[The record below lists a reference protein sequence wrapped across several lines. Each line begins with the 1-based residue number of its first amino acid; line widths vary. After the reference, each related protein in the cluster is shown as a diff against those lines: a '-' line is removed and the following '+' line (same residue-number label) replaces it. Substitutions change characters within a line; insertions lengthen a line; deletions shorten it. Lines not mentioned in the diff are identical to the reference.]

1 MNFNNQPRMKN
12 VKLISISFSM
22 NQIIKAVMAFAYR
35 IIFVMVLSK
44 EYLGITGL
52 FSNITVVF
60 SLVDLGIGSVIIYY
74 LYEPIK
80 NNDEYRVAELMNF
93 YKKFYSV
100 VAISLF
106 FIGMFIMPFL
116 NFLIKDMSEVPK
128 DLDIYF
134 VYVLF
139 VLQNVISYI
148 FVYKQLLLEA
158 DQRGYVKAIADSI
171 TNIAQYGLMIIVLL
185 ITKEYIATLIINII
199 ITVASN
205 YILSQY
211 TYRKYKDVFD
221 KKDKLDRDSI
231 KKIVN
236 DSKALMCHRI
246 GAVVFTATDNI
257 VLSRYVG
264 IIAVGIYSNYL
275 MVTTTLISLVNA
287 LLGNWTSTIGN
298 YNINSNKNEK
308 YKLYNKLQFANMWIN
323 FFCVGCFSILI
334 NPFIYSIW
342 KDKSL
347 ILNKN
352 IIILISIS
360 CGISLSNIINLS
372 YIYSCGLF
380 VKDKIRPIIEAA
392 LNLIISI
399 ILAKKIGISGVIL
412 GTIISSLLTSWW
424 RIPYLVYK
432 FIFESSCIEYF
443 KKYFTW
449 VVITLVGYII
459 LENICN
465 LFSDSILYFIIK
477 MVICVVGYNVI
488 FLICFGRTD
497 EFKYIWRRLMKKNA

>member
-12 VKLISISFSM
+12 VKLISLSFLI
-22 NQIIKAVMAFAYR
+22 NQIIKAIMAFAYR

-60 SLVDLGIGSVIIYY
+60 SLADLGIGSVIIYY

-80 NNDEYRVAELMNF
+80 NNDENRVAELMNF

-106 FIGMFIMPFL
+106 FIGMLIMPFL

-128 DLDIYF
+128 DVNIYY
-134 VYVLF
+134 VYILY
-139 VLQNVISYI
+139 VIQCVVSYI
-148 FVYKQLLLEA
+148 FIYKQSLIEA
-158 DQRGYVKAIADSI
+158 DQRGYLNAIVNTIKNIVSYCLMLIMLIVTRKYILTLIMDIMTSIIFNIIYDRYIYIKYNEVFSIKANLQKKYVKQIINDS
-171 TNIAQYGLMIIVLL
+171 NAMLCHKFGNIVL
-185 ITKEYIATLIINII
+185 Y
-199 ITVASN
+199 
-205 YILSQY
+205 
-211 TYRKYKDVFD
+211 
-221 KKDKLDRDSI
+221 
-231 KKIVN
+231 
-236 DSKALMCHRI
+236 
-246 GAVVFTATDNI
+246 ATDNI

-298 YNINSNKNEK
+298 YNINSNKDEK
-308 YKLYNKLQFANMWIN
+308 YKLYNKLQFINMWIN

-372 YIYSCGLF
+372 YIYSNGLF

-449 VVITLVGYII
+449 IVITLVGYIA

>member
-1 MNFNNQPRMKN
+1 MYFNNQSRIKN
-12 VKLISISFSM
+12 AKLISLSFVI
-22 NQIIKAVMAFAYR
+22 NRVVNALIAFIYR
-35 IIFVMVLSK
+35 VIFLYFLSK
-44 EYLGITGL
+44 EYLGISGL
-52 FSNITVVF
+52 FTNITTIF
-60 SLVDLGIGSVIIYY
+60 SLADLGISSVIIYY
-74 LYEPIK
+74 LYKPINREDK
-80 NNDEYRVAELMNF
+80 NSVAELMNF
-93 YKKFYSV
+93 YKKFYNFI
-100 VAISLF
+100 AMLLF
-106 FIGMFIMPFL
+106 MVGMSITPFL
-116 NFLIKDMSEVPK
+116 RFFIKDMSEVPK
-128 DLDIYF
+128 DINIYY
-134 VYVLF
+134 VYILYVIQCVVSYLF
-139 VLQNVISYI
+139 I
-148 FVYKQLLLEA
+148 YKQSLIEA
-158 DQRGYVKAIADSI
+158 DQRGYLNAIVNTIKNIVSYCLMLTMLIVTRKYILTLIMDI
-171 TNIAQYGLMIIVLL
+171 MTNIIFNIIYDRYIYIKYNEVFSIKANLQKKYVKQIMNDSNAMLCHKFGNIVL
-185 ITKEYIATLIINII
+185 Y
-199 ITVASN
+199 
-205 YILSQY
+205 
-211 TYRKYKDVFD
+211 
-221 KKDKLDRDSI
+221 
-231 KKIVN
+231 
-236 DSKALMCHRI
+236 
-246 GAVVFTATDNI
+246 ATDNI

-308 YKLYNKLQFANMWIN
+308 YKLYNKLQFVNMWIN

-372 YIYSCGLF
+372 YIYSNGLF

-399 ILAKKIGISGVIL
+399 ILAKKIGIAGVIL

-424 RIPYLVYK
+424 RVPYLVYK

-449 VVITLVGYII
+449 VVITLVGYIV

-477 MVICVVGYNVI
+477 IIICIVGFNVI